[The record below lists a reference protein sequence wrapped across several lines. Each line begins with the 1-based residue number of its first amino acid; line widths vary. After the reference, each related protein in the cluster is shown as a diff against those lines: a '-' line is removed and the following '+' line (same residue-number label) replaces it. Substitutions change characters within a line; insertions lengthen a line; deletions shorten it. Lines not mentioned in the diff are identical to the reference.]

1 MCIQKSFC
9 LVHEFQLSQLGT
21 YIQKETQK
29 QYNFKESSLH
39 DLRCLQELFRFVAL
53 YHLFHL

>member
-1 MCIQKSFC
+1 MCIEESFC

-29 QYNFKESSLH
+29 Q
-39 DLRCLQELFRFVAL
+39 
-53 YHLFHL
+53 